1 MNFNLFKYKNKTNF
15 VGRMNLTFKVIG
27 KKENRKG
34 YFILE
39 INDIRKGDEL
49 NTESLANN
57 PNTYSL

>member
-1 MNFNLFKYKNKTNF
+1 
-15 VGRMNLTFKVIG
+15 MNLTFKGIG

-39 INDIRKGDEL
+39 INDIRKGDDL

>member
-1 MNFNLFKYKNKTNF
+1 M
-15 VGRMNLTFKVIG
+15 GRMNLTFKVIG